1 MFIQIALG
9 TALILLTV
17 LGTGLSFF
25 LLEKLFSRVN
35 NWLLREPHQPKL
47 MMMLS
52 VTVLWVLGTVTV
64 SVWVWA
70 LVLWGLGVFI
80 TLEGSM
86 YFSLT
91 AFTTL
96 GFGDILLPHRWR
108 LLGGMAAV
116 NGLLNLGL
124 STAMLV
130 EMLRFV
136 RVSQREAAEKNQS

>member
-25 LLEKLFSRVN
+25 LLEKLFAKVN
-35 NWLLREPHQPKL
+35 DWLLREPHQPKL

-52 VTVLWVLGTVTV
+52 VTVLWVLGTVTI

-70 LVLWGLGVFI
+70 LVLWGLGVFL

-116 NGLLNLGL
+116 NGLINLGL

>member
-25 LLEKLFSRVN
+25 LLEKLFAWVN
-35 NWLLREPHQPKL
+35 HWLLREPHQPKL
-47 MMMLS
+47 MLMLS

-70 LVLWGLGVFI
+70 LALWALGVFLTI
-80 TLEGSM
+80 EGSM
-86 YFSLT
+86 YFSIT

-96 GFGDILLPHRWR
+96 GFGDILLPHKWR

-124 STAMLV
+124 STAMMV

-136 RVSQREAAEKNQS
+136 RVNQREARQRKG